1 MLTIPTKNIFTDTNI
16 RVNLGEAII
25 KKTKENKKQES
36 RNYHFGQGIHIRV
49 TI

>member
-1 MLTIPTKNIFTDTNI
+1 MLTIPTKNTFTGTNI

-25 KKTKENKKQES
+25 KKKNKKQES

>member
-1 MLTIPTKNIFTDTNI
+1 MLTIPTKNTFTGTNI

-25 KKTKENKKQES
+25 SKNKNQGN
-36 RNYHFGQGIHIRV
+36 RNYHFGQGNHIRV